1 MKKRMIGWLLALVMT
16 AALLPVQALAAG
28 LEQPGE
34 LRQSV
39 DYRDPTTGKVITVE
53 LGAVDAVADEADEED
68 ESTLPYT
75 ASADTYN
82 YNEAIPRYGYNKL
95 AEMADG
101 AALTGLYER
110 LLETAKQYDGT
121 GTYDSYIKGNQSP
134 YVSTSGLAAGIT
146 KTQAWLVLN
155 TLRNDHPEMF
165 WVKSSWG
172 WGVGADEDV
181 CTAAYLV
188 FYEYDTPVEETKRI
202 FVDAAEKLLA
212 GVPQDGSNYIKEK
225 YLHDALAGHITY
237 DSAYVWDQGA
247 YTAMVEGRA
256 VCAGYATSF
265 QYLLQCV
272 GIESFVVTGWA
283 GGGSH
288 AWNIVKLEDDWHFV
302 DVTWDDGSTVGHA
315 YFNRGSDYMSG
326 SHTIDEAVNVPIG
339 TLYDYVT
346 VRYEDYDD
354 DYHQVIDIDGS
365 TTLGIHLYTDNW
377 TVVSK
382 VSCLVDGVKQR
393 SCVKCGHVQ
402 EVRTAAPGQHT
413 AIFWF
418 VCGDYEIECE
428 CRSCGATWNQSQF
441 ANTVLDD
448 GTVAVGGFW
457 GDQEDIVIPRQL
469 NGLPV
474 TRITQDDSY
483 PFYRN
488 SELKTVTLPD
498 TVTTIGTNAFA
509 NCTSLEAIF
518 IPASVTSIERR
529 AFYGCNKLKDIYY
542 LGTQT
547 QWDAITKDTG
557 NNPLYSN
564 TTTIHYVQ
572 SGDLNGNGSAADAT
586 DVQCLYTYLTSG
598 VIDGALAQ
606 REGIFRAVAD
616 VNGDGSVD
624 VYDLQR
630 LYETA
635 SGLDQAA

>member
-1 MKKRMIGWLLALVMT
+1 MKKRMIGWLLALVM
-16 AALLPVQALAAG
+16 AATLLPVQALAAG
-28 LEQPGE
+28 VEQPGE
-34 LRQSV
+34 LRWRMTRQ
-39 DYRDPTTGKVITVE
+39 DPVTGEFITTV
-53 LGAVDAVADEADEED
+53 VDAENAPEE
-68 ESTLPYT
+68 T
-75 ASADTYN
+75 AIAAYAADTYN
-82 YNEAIPRYGYNKL
+82 YNESVPRYGYNAL
-95 AEMADG
+95 AQMEKG
-101 AALTGLYER
+101 AALVKLYDGL
-110 LLETAKQYDGT
+110 LASAKLYDGT
-121 GTYDSYIKGNQSP
+121 NTVRMVSAVGLGADITEDDIK
-134 YVSTSGLAAGIT
+134 
-146 KTQAWLVLN
+146 LVVL

-365 TTLGIHLYTDNW
+365 TTLGIHLYTDSW

-488 SELKTVTLPD
+488 SELKTVTLPN
-498 TVTTIGTNAFA
+498 TVTTLSANAFA
-509 NCTSLEAIF
+509 DCAALEMIV
-518 IPASVTSIERR
+518 IPASVTTIEKKV
-529 AFYGCNKLKDIYY
+529 FSGCDNLKDIYY
-542 LGTQT
+542 LGGQQ
-547 QWDAITKDTG
+547 QWVAISKDYVG
-557 NNPLYSN
+557 NAPLN
-564 TTTIHYVQ
+564 RPATTIHCIPA
-572 SGDLNGNGSAADAT
+572 GDLNGNGTRAEAT
-586 DVQCLYTYLTSG
+586 DLQCLYTYLTSG
-598 VIDGALAQ
+598 VITGALAQ
-606 REGIFRAVAD
+606 REGVFRAAAD
-616 VNGDGSVD
+616 LNGDGSVD